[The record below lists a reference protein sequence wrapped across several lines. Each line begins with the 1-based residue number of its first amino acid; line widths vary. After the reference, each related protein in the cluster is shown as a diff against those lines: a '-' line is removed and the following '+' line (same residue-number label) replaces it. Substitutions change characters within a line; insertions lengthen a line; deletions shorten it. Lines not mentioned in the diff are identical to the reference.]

1 MDDFLKKPLFE
12 VPERLPNASY
22 SLEDRLN
29 ASMPQQLQWTEA
41 EARLVLHA
49 IRNVGTAGGVL
60 PLPSIH
66 AEMMEAIQNHVLHS

>member
-1 MDDFLKKPLFE
+1 
-12 VPERLPNASY
+12 
-22 SLEDRLN
+22 
-29 ASMPQQLQWTEA
+29 MPQQLQWTEA